1 MSEPEILFDV
11 VNGIGRILLNRPRAL
26 NALTRVKI
34 AEMDQT
40 LRAWATDPAVKAV
53 IVEGAGD
60 RAFCAGGDIRALSD
74 AAKAGDDQSIR
85 GFFRE
90 EYTLNRLI
98 KTLPKPYLA
107 VLNGI
112 TMGGGVGISVHGS
125 HRIAT
130 ENTLFAMPETGIG
143 MFPDVGGTWFLPR
156 CPGKI
161 GTWLALTG
169 ERLKAADCLYAG
181 IATHIVPANRLA
193 ALEDALREAVGAL
206 NGAGA
211 GAAVTQAI
219 ADVLDGFHE
228 APVEAPLEPVRADID
243 RVFALETVEDIL
255 AALDGMGEGSGGE
268 TWGARTAE
276 RLRQKSPT
284 SLKVTLRQM
293 RLGAGLDFDQAM
305 GIEYRLACRFMRAP
319 DFVEGVRATI
329 LEKDNAPRW
338 SPATLDAVDDGVVT
352 AFFGPLD
359 EGDELPLD

>member
-11 VNGIGRILLNRPRAL
+11 MNGIGRILLNRPRAL

-40 LRAWATDPAVKAV
+40 LRAWAADPAVKAV

-98 KTLPKPYLA
+98 KTFPKPYLA

-112 TMGGGVGISVHGS
+112 TMGGGVGISVHGRY
-125 HRIAT
+125 RIAT

-156 CPGKI
+156 CPGMV
-161 GTWLALTG
+161 GTWLGLTG

-181 IATHIVPANRLA
+181 IATHIVPTNRLE
-193 ALEDALREAVGAL
+193 ALEDALREAVS
-206 NGAGA
+206 AGHET

-219 ADVLDGFHE
+219 AEVLDGFHE
-228 APVEAPLEPVRADID
+228 APPEAPLEQVRADID
-243 RVFALETVEDIL
+243 RVFALDTVEYIL
-255 AALDGMGEGSGGE
+255 AALDDLGEGSGDE
-268 TWGARTAE
+268 AWGARTAE

-284 SLKVTLRQM
+284 SLKVTLHQM

-338 SPATLDAVDDGVVT
+338 SPAALDAVDDGVVT
-352 AFFGPLD
+352 AFFAPLD